1 MKIFKKLTIFG
12 FFLFAT
18 LTAFS
23 QAKITGVV
31 VDQEFNEPLPGA
43 NVLIKGTKDGSTT
56 GFDGKFSISTSLTS
70 GEIVISYLGYKTKTI
85 SFTMKGNSINVGN
98 ISLSSDE
105 NQLETVVLIGTGI
118 IDLAKDRK
126 TPIAVSTIKAIEIQE
141 KVGTSDITQAMVN
154 TPSVYVADQSRGYG
168 DSNIRVR
175 GFAQDNTAVLIN
187 GQPVN
192 GMEDG
197 LVYWSN
203 WSGLTDIAN
212 GIQIQRGLGSS
223 KLAISSVGGT
233 INIVTKATDKK
244 EGGFASLGV
253 ANNSYFKTLA
263 GYNTGLNEKGWGM
276 SIMMSHWQ
284 GEGYTIGTQGR
295 GQNYFI
301 SVGYKPSDKHN
312 FNFLLTGAP
321 QYHNQ
326 SYSQSISTFLEK
338 GRKYNSNWGTLDGK
352 FKSEV
357 GNYYHK
363 PVANLNW
370 DYTISENSSLSTV
383 LYASWGRGGSVG
395 SVGGGRVRTN
405 GQIDFDQIY
414 ANNLASTTGASTYA
428 LRNSVNSHEWYG
440 LITNFET
447 KFTDELTF
455 NAGFD
460 LRTYKGTHFRQ
471 LTDLLGAD
479 YYLDNDV
486 LNVNNPNNQISATYN
501 SDPWSALFNYADEGE
516 RYAWDYDERITYG
529 GAFSQIEYS
538 NDKFSVF
545 FQGALSNQSHVRWDR
560 YQYLPADEKS
570 KSVNNIGYNAKGGV
584 AYNINENHAVY
595 SNAGYYSRQPYHDN
609 IYLNFGNDVNP
620 LTKNEK
626 ILGLELGYSFNS
638 SYFSAN
644 LNAYRTSWKDR
655 VTTTSSV
662 AEAGDVVGT
671 TVLNEGDIVYAT
683 NQGVEQL
690 HSGVE
695 LDFVAR
701 PIQKLSLKG
710 FASVGDWKYQDDVV
724 TTYRNQ
730 DRVILDQEKKDVDG
744 GEVGGAAQT
753 SWGLGLK
760 YEIFTR
766 FNIDVDWRN
775 YTKLY
780 ADVSPI
786 KENLELPKYDLVD
799 AGLSYKM
806 LVGKDDKN
814 SVAFRLNV
822 NNVFQEIYLASIVA
836 SRSSGNVDGLFQ
848 ANDTDASFNGINVK
862 NSAYF
867 GLGRT
872 WNFSIRYNF

>member
-1 MKIFKKLTIFG
+1 MKVFKKLMIFG
-12 FFLFAT
+12 LFLIAT
-18 LTAFS
+18 QAIFS
-23 QAKITGVV
+23 QSKISGIVI
-31 VDQEFNEPLPGA
+31 DGDYNEPLPGA
-43 NVLIKGTKDGSTT
+43 NVFVKGTKDGATT
-56 GFDGKFSISTSLTS
+56 GFDGKFEFTTSMAS
-70 GEIVISYLGYKTKTI
+70 GEIVVSYLGFQTKVI
-85 SFTMKGNSINVGN
+85 SFTGSTDLGNVT
-98 ISLSSDE
+98 LKSDE
-105 NQLETVVLIGTGI
+105 NQLEGVVVIGSGI
-118 IDLAKDRK
+118 IDLATDRK
-126 TPIAVSTIKAIEIQE
+126 TPIAVSTITATEIQQ

-154 TPSVYVADQSRGYG
+154 TPSIYVSDQSRGYG

-175 GFAQDNTAVLIN
+175 GFEQDNTAVLIN

-284 GEGYTIGTQGR
+284 GEGYTMGTQGQ

-326 SYSQSISTFLEK
+326 SFSQRISVYLDK
-338 GRKYNSNWGTLDGK
+338 GRKYNNNWGTLDGK

-370 DYTISENSSLSTV
+370 DYTISENSNLSTV

-395 SVGGGRVRTN
+395 NVGSRVRRPD
-405 GQIDFDQIY
+405 GQIDFDAIY
-414 ANNLASTTGASTYA
+414 ANNLASSTGRSTYA
-428 LRNSVNSHEWYG
+428 LRNSVNNHSWYG
-440 LITNFET
+440 LVTNFQT
-447 KFTDELTF
+447 KFTDEISF
-455 NAGFD
+455 NAGLD
-460 LRTYKGTHFRQ
+460 IRTYKGTHFRQ
-471 LTDLLGAD
+471 ITDLLGAD
-479 YYLDNDV
+479 YYLDNSS

-501 SDPWSALFNYADEGE
+501 SNPWSALFDFANEGE

-529 GAFSQIEYS
+529 GVFSQVEYS
-538 NDKFSVF
+538 NDKFSAF
-545 FQGALSNQSHVRWDR
+545 FQGSLSNQSHIRWDR
-560 YQYLPADEKS
+560 YQYLPENEKS
-570 KSVNNIGYNAKGGV
+570 EKVDNIGYNAKGGV
-584 AYNINENHAVY
+584 AYNINENNAVY
-595 SNAGYYSRQPYHDN
+595 GNAGYYSRQPYHDN

-620 LTKNEK
+620 LTENEK
-626 ILGLELGYSFNS
+626 ILGLELGYSFTS
-638 SYFSAN
+638 SFISAN

-655 VTTTSSV
+655 VTSSSTT
-662 AEAGDVVGT
+662 ATAGQVVGT
-671 TVLNEGDIVYAT
+671 TVLNDGDIIYTT

-690 HSGVE
+690 HQGVE
-695 LDFVAR
+695 LDFTAR
-701 PIQKLSLKG
+701 PTEKLNVRG
-710 FASVGDWKYQDDVV
+710 FASVGDWQYKGDVV
-724 TTYRNQ
+724 TVKRDQ
-730 DRVILDQEKKDVDG
+730 DRNVLLETRDDVDG
-744 GEVGGAAQT
+744 GKVGGAAQT
-753 SWGLGLK
+753 SWGLGVR
-760 YEIFTR
+760 YEILPR
-766 FNIDVDWRN
+766 FNIDADWRN
-775 YTKLY
+775 YDKLY
-780 ADVSPI
+780 SDVGAI

-806 LVGKDDKN
+806 LVGKDDKS
-814 SVAFRLNV
+814 SVNFRLNV
-822 NNVFQEIYLASIVA
+822 NNVFGEVYLASLTTT
-836 SRSSGNVDGLFQ
+836 NQ
-848 ANDTDASFNGINVK
+848 AQAGDQTFNGINVS
-862 NSAYF
+862 NVGYF
-867 GLGRT
+867 GLGTT
-872 WNFSIRYNF
+872 WNFTVRYNF

>member
-1 MKIFKKLTIFG
+1 MKVFKKLMIFGLFLIATQTIF
-12 FFLFAT
+12 
-18 LTAFS
+18 S
-23 QAKITGVV
+23 QSKISGIVI
-31 VDQEFNEPLPGA
+31 DGDYNEPLPGA
-43 NVLIKGTKDGSTT
+43 NVFVKGTKDGATT
-56 GFDGKFSISTSLTS
+56 GFDGKFEFTTSMAS
-70 GEIVISYLGYKTKTI
+70 GEIVVSYLGFQTKVIPFSGATDL
-85 SFTMKGNSINVGN
+85 GNVT
-98 ISLSSDE
+98 LKSDE
-105 NQLETVVLIGTGI
+105 NQLEGVVVVGSGI
-118 IDLAKDRK
+118 IDLATDRK
-126 TPIAVSTIKAIEIQE
+126 TPIAVSTITAIEIQQ

-175 GFAQDNTAVLIN
+175 GFEQDNTAVLIN

-284 GEGYTIGTQGR
+284 GEGYTMGTQGH

-301 SVGYKPSDKHN
+301 SVGYKPNDKHN

-326 SYSQSISTFLEK
+326 SYSQRISTYLDK
-338 GRKYNSNWGTLDGK
+338 GRKYNNNWGTLDGK

-363 PVANLNW
+363 PVTNLNW
-370 DYTISENSSLSTV
+370 DYTISDNSNLSTV

-395 SVGGGRVRTN
+395 NVGSRVRRPD
-405 GQIDFDQIY
+405 GQIDFDAIY
-414 ANNLASTTGASTYA
+414 ANNVASASGRSTYA

-447 KFTDELTF
+447 KFTDELTL
-455 NAGFD
+455 NAGLD
-460 LRTYKGTHFRQ
+460 VRTYKGTHFRQ
-471 LTDLLGAD
+471 ITDLLGAD
-479 YYLDNDV
+479 YYLDNSS

-538 NDKFSVF
+538 NDKFSAF
-545 FQGALSNQSHVRWDR
+545 FQGALSNQSHIRWDR
-560 YQYLPADEKS
+560 YQYLPENEKS
-570 KSVNNIGYNAKGGV
+570 ETVDNLGYNAKGGV
-584 AYNINENHAVY
+584 AYNINENNAVY
-595 SNAGYYSRQPYHDN
+595 GNAGYYSRQPYHDN

-620 LTKNEK
+620 LTENEK
-626 ILGLELGYSFNS
+626 ILGLELGYSFTS
-638 SYFSAN
+638 SFISAN

-655 VTTTSSV
+655 VTSSSTT
-662 AEAGDVVGT
+662 ATAGQVVGT
-671 TVLNEGDIVYAT
+671 TVLNDGDIIYTT

-690 HSGVE
+690 HQGVE
-695 LDFVAR
+695 LDFTAR
-701 PIQKLSLKG
+701 PTEKLNVRG
-710 FASVGDWKYQDDVV
+710 FASVGDWQYKGDVV
-724 TTYRNQ
+724 TVKRDQ
-730 DRVILDQEKKDVDG
+730 DRNVLLETRDDVDG
-744 GEVGGAAQT
+744 GKVGGAAQT
-753 SWGLGLK
+753 SWGLGVR
-760 YEIFTR
+760 YEILPR
-766 FNIDVDWRN
+766 FNIDADWRN
-775 YTKLY
+775 YDKLY
-780 ADVSPI
+780 SDVGAI

-806 LVGKDDKN
+806 LVGKDDKS
-814 SVAFRLNV
+814 SVNFRLNV
-822 NNVFQEIYLASIVA
+822 NNVFGEVYLASLTTT
-836 SRSSGNVDGLFQ
+836 NQ
-848 ANDTDASFNGINVK
+848 AQAGDQTFNGINVS
-862 NSAYF
+862 NVGYF
-867 GLGRT
+867 GLGTT
-872 WNFSIRYNF
+872 WNFTVRYNF

>member
-1 MKIFKKLTIFG
+1 MKIFNKVTFFG
-12 FFLFAT
+12 FFFLIT

-23 QAKITGVV
+23 QSRITGMVI
-31 VDQEFNEPLPGA
+31 DDSFNEPLPGA
-43 NVLIKGTKDGSTT
+43 NVVVKGTKDGSTT
-56 GFDGKFSISTSLTS
+56 GFDGKFTISTTLAS
-70 GEIVISYLGYKTKTI
+70 GEVVVSYLGFKTKVIPFTI
-85 SFTMKGNSINVGN
+85 TGGSINLGN
-98 ISLSSDE
+98 ILLSSDE
-105 NQLETVVLIGTGI
+105 NQLEGIVLVGTGI
-118 IDLAKDRK
+118 IDLASDRK

-141 KVGTSDITQAMVN
+141 KVGTADITQAMVN

-175 GFAQDNTAVLIN
+175 GFEQDNTAVLIN

-203 WSGLTDIAN
+203 WSGLTDISN

-244 EGGFASLGV
+244 QGGFASLGV

-284 GEGYTIGTQGR
+284 GEGYTIGTQGQ

-301 SVGYKPSDKHN
+301 SVGYKPNDKHN

-326 SYSQSISTFLEK
+326 SFSQSISTYLEK
-338 GRKYNSNWGTLDGK
+338 GRKYNNNWGTFRGR

-357 GNYYHK
+357 ANYYHK

-370 DYTISENSSLSTV
+370 DFSISDESKLSTV
-383 LYASWGRGGSVG
+383 IYASWGRGGSVG
-395 SVGGGRVRTN
+395 NVGTRVRN
-405 GQIDFDQIY
+405 AEGQIDFDQIY
-414 ANNLASTTGASTYA
+414 QNNIASPTGASTYA

-440 LITNFET
+440 LITNYET

-455 NAGFD
+455 NAGLD
-460 LRTYKGTHFRQ
+460 IRTYKGIHFRQ
-471 LTDLLGAD
+471 ITNLLGAQ
-479 YYLDNDV
+479 YYLDTR
-486 LNVNNPNNQISATYN
+486 NVNIPNNQISATFESN
-501 SDPWSALFNYADEGE
+501 PWNALFNYADTGE

-529 GAFSQIEYS
+529 GVFSQLEYS
-538 NDKFSVF
+538 NEKFSAF
-545 FQGALSNQSHVRWDR
+545 FQGAISNQSHVRWDR
-560 YQYLPADEKS
+560 YQYLPENEKADKVS
-570 KSVNNIGYNAKGGV
+570 NVGYNAKGGV
-584 AYNINENHAVY
+584 SYNFNEKNTVY
-595 SNAGYYSRQPYHDN
+595 GNAGYYSRQPYHDN

-620 LTKNEK
+620 LTENEK
-626 ILGLELGYSFNS
+626 ILGLELGYRFS
-638 SYFSAN
+638 SSNFSAN
-644 LNAYRTSWKDR
+644 VNAYRTSWKDR
-655 VTTTSSV
+655 VTSSSNTATAGQVIGSTT
-662 AEAGDVVGT
+662 
-671 TVLNEGDIVYAT
+671 LNEGDLYYVT

-695 LDFVAR
+695 LDFTAR
-701 PIQKLSLKG
+701 PTKKLDLRG
-710 FASVGDWKYQDDVV
+710 FVSIGDWQYKGDVV
-724 TTYRNQ
+724 TTIRDQ
-730 DRVILDQEKKDVDG
+730 DRNPLDETREDVDG
-744 GEVGGAAQT
+744 GKVGGAAQT
-753 SWGLGLK
+753 TWGLGIK

-766 FNIDVDWRN
+766 FNFDMDWRN
-775 YTKLY
+775 YYKLY
-780 ADVSPI
+780 SDVGAV

-814 SVAFRLNV
+814 SVSFRLNV
-822 NNVFQEIYLASIVA
+822 NNVFDEVYLASLSTYNFA
-836 SRSSGNVDGLFQ
+836 QDGDQ
-848 ANDTDASFNGINVK
+848 TYNGIKVN
-862 NSAYF
+862 NRGYF

-872 WNFSIRYNF
+872 WNFTLRYNFN

>member
-1 MKIFKKLTIFG
+1 MRVFKQLMILG
-12 FFLFAT
+12 LFLITTQAI
-18 LTAFS
+18 FS
-23 QAKITGVV
+23 QSKITGMVI
-31 VDQEFNEPLPGA
+31 DGDFNDPLPGA
-43 NVLIKGTKDGSTT
+43 NVFVKGTKDGATT
-56 GFDGKFSISTSLTS
+56 GFDGKFEFTTSLAS
-70 GEIVISYLGYKTKTI
+70 GEIVVSYLGFKSVVI
-85 SFTMKGNSINVGN
+85 PFTGSTNLGNV
-98 ISLSSDE
+98 SLKSDE
-105 NQLETVVLIGTGI
+105 NQLEGVVVVGSGI
-118 IDLAKDRK
+118 IDLASDRK

-175 GFAQDNTAVLIN
+175 GFEQDNTAVLIN

-263 GYNTGLNEKGWGM
+263 GYNTGMNEKGWGM

-284 GEGYTIGTQGR
+284 GEGYTMGTQGR

-326 SYSQSISTFLEK
+326 SYSQRISTYLDK
-338 GRKYNSNWGTLDGK
+338 GRKYNNNWGTLDGK

-370 DYTISENSSLSTV
+370 DYTISDNSNLSTV

-395 SVGGGRVRTN
+395 SVGSRVRRPD

-414 ANNLASTTGASTYA
+414 ANNVASATGRSTYA

-471 LTDLLGAD
+471 ITDLLGAD
-479 YYLDNDV
+479 YFLDNG
-486 LNVNNPNNQISATYN
+486 NVNIPNNQISATYDSN
-501 SDPWSALFNYADEGE
+501 PWSALFNYADEGE

-529 GAFSQIEYS
+529 GVFSQIEYS
-538 NDKFSVF
+538 NDKFSAF

-560 YQYLPADEKS
+560 YQYLPENEKS
-570 KSVNNIGYNAKGGV
+570 KGVDNIGYNAKGGMS
-584 AYNINENHAVY
+584 YNVNENNSVY
-595 SNAGYYSRQPYHDN
+595 GNAGYYSRQPYHDN

-620 LTKNEK
+620 LTENEK

-655 VTTTSSV
+655 VTSSSTT
-662 AEAGDVVGT
+662 ATAGQVVGT
-671 TVLNEGDIVYAT
+671 TVLNDGDIIYTT

-695 LDFVAR
+695 LDFTAR
-701 PIQKLSLKG
+701 PIKKLNLRG
-710 FASVGDWKYQDDVV
+710 FASIGDWQYKGDVV
-724 TTYRNQ
+724 TVKRDQ
-730 DRVILDQEKKDVDG
+730 DRNVLEETKEDVDG

-753 SWGLGLK
+753 SWGLGVK

-766 FNIDVDWRN
+766 FNIDADWRN
-775 YTKLY
+775 YNKLY
-780 ADVSPI
+780 SDVGAV
-786 KENLELPKYDLVD
+786 KENLELPEYDLVD
-799 AGLSYKM
+799 AGISYKM
-806 LVGKDDKN
+806 LVGKDDVN
-814 SVAFRLNV
+814 SVSFRLNV
-822 NNVFQEIYLASIVA
+822 NNVFGQVYLASLSTTNQA
-836 SRSSGNVDGLFQ
+836 VDGDETFK
-848 ANDTDASFNGINVK
+848 GINVT
-862 NSAYF
+862 NTGYF